1 MLKTPDGQGKA
12 WCLELVD
19 GENFRVVGTQKGIV
33 YKVASWAHELCR
45 HTGPVL
51 RRVTGLGVSIL
62 QSF

>member
-1 MLKTPDGQGKA
+1 M
-12 WCLELVD
+12 VD

-62 QSF
+62 